1 MNRSEKRSGFTPIQ
15 TKLAGVTFGTCQNNI
30 YQFGCADIGSYAL
43 VREPE
48 NPYDSNAVRVS
59 LFGIYEMG
67 YLPRWLAKDIAPQM
81 DAGRAFMAE
90 FVCRNE
96 YGAYE
101 NIGLTVRIVE
111 TNG

>member
-1 MNRSEKRSGFTPIQ
+1 MNNSAFSPIQ
-15 TKLAGVTFGTCQNNI
+15 TRLTGVTFDDCQDNI
-30 YQFGCADIGSYAL
+30 RKWGCHDIGTYAL

-48 NPYDSNAVRVS
+48 NPHDPNAVRVS

-67 YLPRWLAKDIAPQM
+67 YLPRWLAKGIAPLM
-81 DAGRAFMAE
+81 DAGRTFLAE

-96 YGAYE
+96 YEPYE

-111 TNG
+111 TTEQ